1 MIDPQGHANKWI
13 KNVEKSNR
21 LCVIRLNQP
30 DYLRVLENAI
40 QYGLPVLLENVGH
53 DLEPILDSVLFQEV
67 FKQSGTMNVR
77 LGENIVEYN
86 DAFK

>member
-13 KNVEKSNR
+13 KNVEKGNR

-53 DLEPILDSVLFQEV
+53 DLEPILDSVLYQEV

-77 LGENIVEYN
+77 LGDNIIEYN